1 MSSTVSTVRNIVFD
15 YEQKEPRAIFTD
27 IFDEDTNI
35 LLSEMFWGGWFNGST
50 LFIEKFLKE
59 DLSINLEKLELAVTL
74 AIRWIETTTKF
85 DDPLS
90 LYIGGL
96 NRYFNIRGIQENF
109 SQKKEEFYFIRGFV
123 KAIAEN
129 ETIKPVNVDYI
140 IE

>member
-15 YEQKEPRAIFTD
+15 YEQKEPRAVFTD

-74 AIRWIETTTKF
+74 AIRWIETNTKF